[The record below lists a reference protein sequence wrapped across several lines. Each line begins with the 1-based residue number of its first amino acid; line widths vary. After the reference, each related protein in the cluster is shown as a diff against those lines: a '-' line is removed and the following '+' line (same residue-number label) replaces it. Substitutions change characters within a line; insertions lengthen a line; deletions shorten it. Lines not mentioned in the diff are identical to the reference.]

1 MVTTVDLA
9 DADLAALGA
18 GRPSPAT
25 VARLRRA
32 EQSRVL
38 LLLREI
44 ARAAPGTTDEW
55 YAQLVTAERHAPGPV
70 REVLTYPLVGAW
82 AAHCLA
88 ALRAGAP
95 ATGLDRLGVVTAVAT
110 AHAGLPAGPVPR
122 PPRRLTATHGG
133 LRLDVVLDDAD
144 AARGRLG
151 LTPTEPLTDADAAR
165 WQALLRE
172 AWRLLVTGHR
182 PWAQLIGSVLT
193 CVVPV
198 RPDARARGISAT
210 SAHAFGAVALSE
222 PADATALAVGLLHET
237 QHSLLNAVLHLLD
250 LTDDA
255 PERVYSPWRDDPRP
269 VGGLLHG
276 AYAYLGV
283 TDFWRVRR
291 SSGEKTA
298 AFEFARWRHAC
309 AAAADDLLAGGH
321 LTAAGVR
328 FVSALRE
335 RLAPWAA
342 EPVDPEIDRLARG
355 ANADHRARWRLRNL
369 TVPPAAVTAL
379 AAAWRAGRAPAR
391 AGSVLAAPAG
401 RALERS
407 ARLDLVHRRLRGAEP
422 AGDPADVAWVRGDTA
437 AATAGYR
444 ARLAADPH
452 DDGAWAGLAVVTGG
466 TLGDRP
472 ELVAAVCRATGAGP
486 DAVAAWLTGPR

>member
-1 MVTTVDLA
+1 
-9 DADLAALGA
+9 
-18 GRPSPAT
+18 
-25 VARLRRA
+25 
-32 EQSRVL
+32 
-38 LLLREI
+38 
-44 ARAAPGTTDEW
+44 
-55 YAQLVTAERHAPGPV
+55 
-70 REVLTYPLVGAW
+70 
-82 AAHCLA
+82 
-88 ALRAGAP
+88 
-95 ATGLDRLGVVTAVAT
+95 
-110 AHAGLPAGPVPR
+110 
-122 PPRRLTATHGG
+122 
-133 LRLDVVLDDAD
+133 
-144 AARGRLG
+144 
-151 LTPTEPLTDADAAR
+151 
-165 WQALLRE
+165 
-172 AWRLLVTGHR
+172 
-182 PWAQLIGSVLT
+182 
-193 CVVPV
+193 
-198 RPDARARGISAT
+198 
-210 SAHAFGAVALSE
+210 
-222 PADATALAVGLLHET
+222 
-237 QHSLLNAVLHLLD
+237 VLHLLD

-276 AYAYLGV
+276 TYAYLGV

-309 AAAADDLLAGGH
+309 ATAADDLLAGGH

-328 FVSALRE
+328 FVAALRE

-369 TVPPAAVTAL
+369 TVPPTAVTAL
-379 AAAWRAGRAPAR
+379 AAAWRAGRAPAW
-391 AGSVLAAPAG
+391 AGSVLAPSAG

-407 ARLDLVHRRLRGAEP
+407 PRLDLVHRRLRGAEP

-452 DDGAWAGLAVVTGG
+452 DDGAWAGLAVVAGG
-466 TLGDRP
+466 TLGARP